1 MKTILL
7 FFASLIAMAFSCER
21 NDETV
26 VALSAATAKLDG
38 TWKLVEPATPYTIT
52 LELNLMPAT
61 ATALTAS
68 NVYEATGKAPINSYF
83 TKLTQP
89 KPAESDQV
97 IVDGIGSTKVG
108 GPAEVMQAEQTYFTN
123 LKNVTRYEL
132 TTQNRLRLHHSSGV
146 LVYEKIK

>member
-7 FFASLIAMAFSCER
+7 FVASLVAMAFSCER

-26 VALSAATAKLDG
+26 VALSASTAKLDG

-52 LELNLMPAT
+52 LELNAIPVNAT
-61 ATALTAS
+61 VLTAARM
-68 NVYEATGKAPINSYF
+68 YEATGKAPVNSYF

-97 IVDGIGSTKVG
+97 VVDGIGSTKIA
-108 GPAEVMQAEQTYFTN
+108 GPTEAMQAEQTYFTN

-132 TTQNRLRLHHSSGV
+132 TTQNRLRLYHSGGM
-146 LVYEKIK
+146 LVYEKIN